1 MTPLDIFNPKI
12 LGNEFHIKS
21 NLVSVRRSPFQIR
34 LPELNSDIAYL
45 SGVIFGDGNLT
56 LIKRRDSRY
65 PRTKLKVYNSSRD
78 FLLELNEIIHNNF
91 NYNGRIYKKK
101 DKNCYILELNNKI
114 IWLYFTEFIRIKP
127 KKKIN
132 LHIPYVLRNK
142 GILKYFIAGLFDTDG
157 YFSRGRFG
165 IMMNG
170 KNYIFLKEIK
180 TLTREF
186 YNFNFLG
193 PYKDKI
199 ELNGKIRYRVQI
211 NLSTIC
217 NSMFLDIIPLRKK
230 SGPGKI

>member
-1 MTPLDIFNPKI
+1 MTPLDIFDSKI
-12 LGNEFHIKS
+12 LGNEFHVES
-21 NLVSVRRSPFQIR
+21 NLVKVRRSPFQIK
-34 LPELNSDIAYL
+34 LPKLNSDIAYL

-56 LIKRRDSRY
+56 LIKRKASKY
-65 PRTKLKVYNSSRD
+65 PRTKLKLYNSSFN

-91 NYNGRIYKKK
+91 NYNGKIYKKK

-114 IWLYFTEFIRIKP
+114 IWLYFTKFIGIKP

-132 LHIPYVLRNK
+132 LHVPYILRKK

-157 YFSRGRFG
+157 YFSRNRFG
-165 IMMNG
+165 IMMTG
-170 KNYIFLKEIK
+170 KNYAFLKEIK
-180 TLTREF
+180 TLTRKF

-199 ELNGKIRYRVQI
+199 ELNGKIRYRAQI

-217 NSMFLDIIPLRKK
+217 NSIFSDIIPLRKM
-230 SGPGKI
+230 SGPSKI